1 MSTTWIR
8 DRVVAVAEAQ
18 AEETGEDASEIIW
31 QLSKEL
37 GHMAQVSGSTPPSEE
52 TLMDRIRATY
62 KTDAPIASIDPID
75 PIDPMIGYL
84 KPEQIVTPETRKIMA
99 DATDSQF
106 DSVSRP
112 AHYAEGRRHEPKDVI
127 RDWGLNHNLGAAV
140 KYLSRAGRKNDIIED
155 LEKAITYIGFEVVA
169 LKEERDGSQD

>member
-8 DRVVAVAEAQ
+8 DKVVAVAEAQ

-37 GHMAQVSGSTPPSEE
+37 GHMAQVSGPQPV
-52 TLMDRIRATY
+52 IANI
-62 KTDAPIASIDPID
+62 DADAV
-75 PIDPMIGYL
+75 G
-84 KPEQIVTPETRKIMA
+84 MA
-99 DATDSQF
+99 DVSEHVERIKKSLDNLDASKIAPAF

-112 AHYAEGRRHEPKDVI
+112 AHYTEGRKHEPKDVI
-127 RDWGLNHNLGAAV
+127 RDWGLNHNLGEAV

-155 LEKAITYIGFEVVA
+155 LEKAITCIGFEVAA